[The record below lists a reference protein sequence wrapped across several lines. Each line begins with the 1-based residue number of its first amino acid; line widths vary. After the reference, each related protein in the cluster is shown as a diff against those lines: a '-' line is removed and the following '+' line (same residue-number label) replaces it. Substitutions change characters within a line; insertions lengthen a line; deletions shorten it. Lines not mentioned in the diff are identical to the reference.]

1 MMKARLFLMTAFAML
16 MIGAVTVSAEDAPE
30 VTEPVVSTAETTAT
44 VTTVT
49 AISET
54 TTATT
59 APPDVLL
66 GDANGDGVMNVR
78 DCALIARKLAED
90 KADELSPETAD
101 YNKDSIINVRDAA
114 LIAHDLN
121 LNFTRS
127 ANAPNKANYDLNSI
141 ADMKRYINDTVIR
154 KATEKYGIT
163 DIMADDNVKSNTWYA
178 PTILLTNMEYYL
190 TVTSVDEFGIEGCL
204 PESYVLN
211 ADAAIA
217 DLMNAFEF
225 IGQRIKSDGSA
236 IDISKKRIRIKWT
249 PIGNSNNFE
258 IYVCYGGDY

>member
-1 MMKARLFLMTAFAML
+1 MMKARIFIMTAFAAL
-16 MIGAVTVSAEDAPE
+16 MIGTISVSAEDAHE
-30 VTEPVVSTAETTAT
+30 VTEPVVTTAETTT

-49 AISET
+49 AVSET
-54 TTATT
+54 TTVTT
-59 APPDVLL
+59 APPNILL

-90 KADELSPETAD
+90 RADELSPETAD

-127 ANAPNKANYDLNSI
+127 ANAPNKADYDLNNI
-141 ADMKRYINDTVIR
+141 AEMKRYINDTVIR

-178 PTILLTNMEYYL
+178 PTILLTDMEYYL

-225 IGQRIKSDGSA
+225 IGQRTTPDGSA
-236 IDISKKRIRIKWT
+236 VDISKKRIRIKWT
-249 PIGNSNNFE
+249 QIGDSNNFE